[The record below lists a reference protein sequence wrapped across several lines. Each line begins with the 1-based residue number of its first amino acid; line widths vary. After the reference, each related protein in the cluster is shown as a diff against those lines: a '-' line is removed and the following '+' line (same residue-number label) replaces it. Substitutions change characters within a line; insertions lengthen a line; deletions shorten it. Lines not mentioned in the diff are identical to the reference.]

1 MYLNKP
7 IKQLFNAKGN
17 WLNYLNKHRKTLRQA
32 VIENV
37 TKMLASLAA
46 PLSLAAMK
54 IALITNTF
62 TKRVNPV
69 FAAVMV
75 LRR

>member
-1 MYLNKP
+1 
-7 IKQLFNAKGN
+7 
-17 WLNYLNKHRKTLRQA
+17 
-32 VIENV
+32 
-37 TKMLASLAA
+37 MLASLAA